1 MRSLNDHTIRVKYKD
16 SKFVLLTNEKY
27 WEKVQY
33 QINRSS
39 FTLLNS
45 DPTKIFED
53 KINTWIE
60 KWISQKAIDEN
71 CKRLI
76 KQKDVKP
83 GKMYGMIK
91 NHKESNPA

>member
-91 NHKESNPA
+91 NYKESNPA

>member
-60 KWISQKAIDEN
+60 KWISQKVIDEN

>member
-45 DPTKIFED
+45 DPIKIFED

-60 KWISQKAIDEN
+60 KWISHKAIDEN

>member
-76 KQKDVKP
+76 KQKYVKP

>member
-33 QINRSS
+33 QINKSS